1 MLNTM
6 YPVYFEVTLC
16 IDGEESEEGGFFYA
30 HNFTE
35 AMKTVE
41 DTYSDDMIS
50 CRIELW
56 DNFSLCVPIKKARLI
71 KEMFD
76 EV

>member
-6 YPVYFEVTLC
+6 YPAYFEVKLC
-16 IDGEESEEGGFFYA
+16 IDGQEQEEGGFIYA
-30 HNFTE
+30 HNFVE
-35 AMKTVE
+35 AMKTIE

-50 CRIELW
+50 CHIELL
-56 DNFSLCVPIKKARLI
+56 DNFSLCLPIKKARLI
-71 KEMFD
+71 KEIVD